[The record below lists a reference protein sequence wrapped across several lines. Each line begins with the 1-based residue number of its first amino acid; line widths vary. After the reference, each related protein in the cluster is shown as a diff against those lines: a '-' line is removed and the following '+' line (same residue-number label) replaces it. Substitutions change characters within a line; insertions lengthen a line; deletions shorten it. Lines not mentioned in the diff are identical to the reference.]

1 MSRGTGAEVVQEGTS
16 CGSGGVSGGSG
27 GSGGLAGS
35 GSSQENRFVDFGTS
49 NFEVEP
55 FTFRLEPVVAILEER
70 FLTGDIDLSGAQP
83 DEKHSLLSCRRS

>member
-1 MSRGTGAEVVQEGTS
+1 MGGKEGYVMSRGTGAEVVQEGTS
-16 CGSGGVSGGSG
+16 CGSCGAS
-27 GSGGLAGS
+27 
-35 GSSQENRFVDFGTS
+35 
-49 NFEVEP
+49 VEP